1 MEGARRDRSI
11 AMAAFTS
18 QLIEK
23 LPPFLRERAQAWR
36 RDFHT
41 LAEGLAG
48 RRPSAVLS
56 TQTPFAKR
64 ETLPSRDALLA
75 EKRSRFGHGDGE
87 EAPGIVAATRFV
99 AGSAPVHSGFTETEA
114 TATAPQR
121 CTLRIGGAP
130 EQVLTVQSGETLLAA
145 GLAAGAAM
153 PYSCAMGGCGTCKG
167 WLKRGEV
174 TMTEPN
180 CLTDEERQAGYI
192 LCCVARPLSD
202 VSVEVG
208 CEAVPKDGVG

>member
-1 MEGARRDRSI
+1 MEGARRDRLT
-11 AMAAFTS
+11 AVAAFTS
-18 QLIEK
+18 QLIER
-23 LPPFLRERAQAWR
+23 LPPSLRERAQAWR

-48 RRPSAVLS
+48 RRPSAVLPM
-56 TQTPFAKR
+56 QTPFAKR
-64 ETLPSRDALLA
+64 ETPPPRDALLA
-75 EKRSRFGHGDGE
+75 EKRPRFGHCDE
-87 EAPGIVAATRFV
+87 KA
-99 AGSAPVHSGFTETEA
+99 
-114 TATAPQR
+114 APQR
-121 CTLRIGGAP
+121 CALRIGGAP
-130 EQVLTVQSGETLLAA
+130 EQVLTVQPGETLLAA

-153 PYSCAMGGCGTCKG
+153 PYSCTMGGCGTCKG

-202 VSVEVG
+202 VAVEVD
-208 CEAVPKDGVG
+208 CEVAPKDGVG